1 AYINGGVAGRIVDK
15 DGQSFNWIFLHLASD
30 GKSVYGHSTGLNG
43 GFAVSGVPPGN
54 YILYIELQGSD
65 HKSNKKWD
73 YPGTFER
80 AEAAVIEVG
89 LAEKVEGLEFPLPGE
104 YKVSTIEGQ
113 VTWEDG
119 QPAANVEV
127 MLLCPR
133 SAKQD
138 GFVVEFGP
146 PTVRTDDLGRFQMEG
161 FTNEVYWIEARGSKK
176 DAKKDAM
183 VEVHSQ
189 SRRIAPTEGLRG
201 IKLVLSE
208 KGFSGGCGK

>member
-1 AYINGGVAGRIVDK
+1 
-15 DGQSFNWIFLHLASD
+15 LASD
-30 GKSVYGHSTGLNG
+30 GKSLYGHSTRQNG
-43 GFAVSGVPPGN
+43 GFAASGVPPGN
-54 YILYIELQGSD
+54 YTLYIELHGSD
-65 HKSNKKWD
+65 RKSDKKWY

-80 AEAAVIEVG
+80 TEAAVIKVG

-104 YKVSTIEGQ
+104 YRVSTIEGQ

-138 GFVVEFGP
+138 GFVVEFMP
-146 PTVRTDDLGRFQMEG
+146 PTVLTDDLGRFQMEG
-161 FTNEVYWIEARGSKK
+161 FTNEVYWIEARFSKK
-176 DAKKDAM
+176 DTKKDVLIQA
-183 VEVHSQ
+183 HSL
-189 SRRIAPTEGLRG
+189 SKRIAPIENLRG